1 MSHTEP
7 RASVSV
13 PITPDTPCISTLD
26 ALADL
31 PAAEWNAL
39 AGNDPFLSCEFLSA
53 LETSGCAVPK
63 TGWCPQFLLAHEAGK
78 LVGGMPLYLKSHS
91 YGEYVF
97 DWAWAD
103 AYARHGLAYYPKLLA
118 AVPFTPITG
127 TRILA
132 QSDHIAK
139 QLIHAALQLAK
150 NLNVSSLHCLFPEA
164 AQIPAL
170 QAAGMS
176 VRHGVQ
182 FHWQNLD
189 YPDFDAYLSGMNN
202 EKRKKIKQ
210 ERRRVRDAGIS
221 FEWVLG
227 HQATAAQ
234 WAFFFACYAQTYHAH
249 SSTPYLNPDF
259 FQRIAASM
267 GEKILLVFAVR
278 EGKMIAGAFNV
289 FTSERLYGRYWGAME
304 QHSGLHFE
312 TCYYQAIEFCIA
324 HRIAVFEGGAQG
336 EHKLARGFLPV
347 QTLSTHWL
355 AHERLGRAVDDFLVR
370 EQAGLEH
377 YANELNERSPFKQ
390 V

>member
-1 MSHTEP
+1 M
-7 RASVSV
+7 
-13 PITPDTPCISTLD
+13 PITPDTPGISTLD

-39 AGNDPFLSCEFLSA
+39 AGDDPFLSCEFLSA

-63 TGWCPQFLLAHEAGK
+63 TGWRPQFLLAHEAGK
-78 LVGGMPLYLKSHS
+78 LVGGIPLYLKSHS

-132 QSDHIAK
+132 QSDHIAE

-182 FHWQNLD
+182 FHWKNPD

-202 EKRKKIKQ
+202 EKRKKIKR

-221 FEWVLG
+221 FEWILG

-249 SSTPYLNPDF
+249 NSTPYLNPDF

-278 EGKMIAGAFNV
+278 EEKMIASAFNV
-289 FTSERLYGRYWGAME
+289 FTRERLYGRYWGAME

-336 EHKLARGFLPV
+336 EHKLARGFLPE

-370 EQAGLEH
+370 EQAGMEH